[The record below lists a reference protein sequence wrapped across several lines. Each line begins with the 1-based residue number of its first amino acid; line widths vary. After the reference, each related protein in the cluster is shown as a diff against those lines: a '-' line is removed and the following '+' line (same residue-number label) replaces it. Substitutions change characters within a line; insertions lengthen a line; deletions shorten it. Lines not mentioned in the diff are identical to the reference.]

1 MGCPIPSSQILLAD
15 GSSKAAGDLK
25 VGDKLDTLHE
35 HSLERDIH
43 EVTYVEIIDS
53 EVLCLTFEGKTFHCS
68 PTHKFYLSKQKA
80 WIEAKDLIKGQKV
93 LQLDNDIEFID
104 ATKIDDGKVVVIK
117 VDEAHT
123 YICEGIFS
131 HNKGDTHVHYPKQ
144 EKDTTFQDYLK
155 DQQRQERNLEYRD
168 WQDDNISYKKKKAE
182 QASGRKNWAGY
193 KQGIQDQ
200 LSSGLISFS
209 DATNKLSDFSKEY
222 NLQANSILSPGKD
235 PRRDWTDEQ
244 KAGITFDDPPSYTT
258 PEEWQNWTPTTAQSQ
273 LQKFYTGT
281 GEIDPVTGEKD
292 RGLLGKRR
300 DTGVEAAYQ
309 ELLGRDVTSDELSTA
324 RQRFDTG
331 YYKDIDSL
339 KSSLTSGSEYQDKF
353 QQSYLGNYYDTEFG
367 KELRDAEGTRTGK
380 RKFSFDKTLLPSYG
394 EDIKNRTGVTLP
406 DFGDSFTGTPAELN
420 FQLDNIGQTRKYIFD
435 SGLTALQGDINK
447 NIESLKV
454 EGQKEITKI
463 AKEGDIYQSVV
474 NAFNFS

>member
-43 EVTYVEIIDS
+43 EVTYIEIIDS

-68 PTHKFYLSKQKA
+68 PTHKFYLSQQKA
-80 WIEAKDLIKGQKV
+80 WIEAKDLVKGQKV
-93 LQLDNDIEFID
+93 LQLDDDIEFID
-104 ATKIDDGKVVVIK
+104 AKKIDDGKVVVIK

-123 YICEGIFS
+123 YICEGVLS
-131 HNKGDTHVHYPKQ
+131 HNKGNTTIHYPKE

-155 DQQRQERNLEYRD
+155 DQQRQERNLAYRD
-168 WQDDNISYKKKKAE
+168 WQDDNITYQKKKAE
-182 QASGRKNWAGY
+182 QASGRQNWAGY
-193 KQGIQDQ
+193 KQGVQDQ
-200 LSSGLISFS
+200 LAAGLISFN
-209 DATNKLSDFSKEY
+209 DATNKLSDFAKDY
-222 NLQANSILSPGKD
+222 NLQANTIISPGKD

-244 KAGITFDDPPSYTT
+244 KEGITFDDPPTYTT

-281 GEIDPVTGEKD
+281 GEIDPITGEKD
-292 RGLLGKRR
+292 RGLLGRRR

-309 ELLGRDVTSDELSTA
+309 ELLGRDVTSEELSTA

-353 QQSYLGNYYDTEFG
+353 QQSYLANYYDTQFG
-367 KELRDAEGTRTGK
+367 KELRDDEGKRTGK

-394 EDIKNRTGVTLP
+394 EDMEKRTGVTLP
-406 DFGDSFTGTPAELN
+406 DFGDSFTGTPGEIDEQLN
-420 FQLDNIGQTRKYIFD
+420 NIRQTRNYIFD

-447 NIESLKV
+447 NIAELKV

-463 AKEGDIYQSVV
+463 SKAGDMYQSVI

>member
-68 PTHKFYLSKQKA
+68 PTHKFYLSQQKA
-80 WIEAKDLIKGQKV
+80 WIEAKDLVKGQKV
-93 LQLDNDIEFID
+93 LQLDDDIEFID
-104 ATKIDDGKVVVIK
+104 AKKIDDGKVVVIK

-123 YICEGIFS
+123 YICEGVLS
-131 HNKGDTHVHYPKQ
+131 HNKGNTTIHYPKE

-155 DQQRQERNLEYRD
+155 DQQRQERNLAYRD
-168 WQDDNISYKKKKAE
+168 WQDDNITYQKKKAE
-182 QASGRKNWAGY
+182 QASGRQNWAGY
-193 KQGIQDQ
+193 KEGIQDQ
-200 LSSGLISFS
+200 LSSGLISFN
-209 DATNKLSDFSKEY
+209 DATNKLSDFAKDY
-222 NLQANSILSPGKD
+222 NLQANTIISPGKD

-244 KAGITFDDPPSYTT
+244 KEGITFDDPPTYTT

-281 GEIDPVTGEKD
+281 GDIDPITGQKD
-292 RGLLGKRR
+292 RGLLGRRR

-353 QQSYLGNYYDTEFG
+353 QQSYLANYYDTQFG
-367 KELRDAEGTRTGK
+367 KELRDDEGKRTGK
-380 RKFSFDKTLLPSYG
+380 REFSFDKTLLPSYG
-394 EDIKNRTGVTLP
+394 EDMEKRTGVTLP
-406 DFGDSFTGTPAELN
+406 DFGDSFVGTPGEID
-420 FQLDNIGQTRKYIFD
+420 FQLDNVRQTRNYIFD

-447 NIESLKV
+447 NIAELKV

-463 AKEGDIYQSVV
+463 AKEGDIYQGLVGS
-474 NAFNFS
+474 FNFS